1 MGNTY
6 FKYRNYAHFDKR
18 ISIQDGRKLAKD
30 PNYVAKHG
38 FYPFLH
44 FTLLLNRYRR
54 KKATS
59 AERREPKSREIYYAA
74 HIDRY
79 IYQQYAYLL
88 NKAYNAYCAR
98 HDLDD
103 IALAYRTN
111 KEGKC
116 NIHFAKK
123 AFDFLRNHSG
133 VVVITGDFEH
143 FFDNLNHAYL
153 KQCLQTVLGVE
164 RLSDDWFAVYKN
176 ICCFSYVDIIQILK
190 HNRSL
195 CDNTLPV
202 TRKQL
207 NRREVVF
214 SIQELRRNHRDWI
227 LPLKKDKKDYGIPQ
241 GSPISGVFANVYLI
255 EFDQMLQQICRQVGG
270 FYRRYSD
277 DFIIILPNTP
287 LSCVNDIK
295 KHVFDITSK
304 IAEKGRLILQPEKT
318 KSFYFQ
324 DRNILDLLSNKTSK
338 DDPGVHIDFLGFR
351 FNGENVDLRQKT
363 ADRNNNKIMHKTR
376 RIMKLRGHMRQDGTV
391 IKLSFR
397 PLIKNVGKNYVS
409 CQDVQGRKIKRS
421 TFNAYLKRSAK
432 VFEGEPLLEG
442 RYVNRKNR
450 AVRLMTR
457 VNCRSEEGAGSDRD
471 HS

>member
-1 MGNTY
+1 M
-6 FKYRNYAHFDKR
+6 
-18 ISIQDGRKLAKD
+18 
-30 PNYVAKHG
+30 
-38 FYPFLH
+38 
-44 FTLLLNRYRR
+44 
-54 KKATS
+54 
-59 AERREPKSREIYYAA
+59 
-74 HIDRY
+74 
-79 IYQQYAYLL
+79 
-88 NKAYNAYCAR
+88 
-98 HDLDD
+98 
-103 IALAYRTN
+103 
-111 KEGKC
+111 
-116 NIHFAKK
+116 
-123 AFDFLRNHSG
+123 
-133 VVVITGDFEH
+133 
-143 FFDNLNHAYL
+143 
-153 KQCLQTVLGVE
+153 
-164 RLSDDWFAVYKN
+164 
-176 ICCFSYVDIIQILK
+176 
-190 HNRSL
+190 
-195 CDNTLPV
+195 
-202 TRKQL
+202 
-207 NRREVVF
+207 
-214 SIQELRRNHRDWI
+214 
-227 LPLKKDKKDYGIPQ
+227 
-241 GSPISGVFANVYLI
+241 
-255 EFDQMLQQICRQVGG
+255 
-270 FYRRYSD
+270 
-277 DFIIILPNTP
+277 
-287 LSCVNDIK
+287 
-295 KHVFDITSK
+295 FDITSK